1 MSIIDLDANG
11 FRRNLHHLPFQQR
24 PRLRLAIHTRR
35 SKDLVQKG
43 HVPGKAVQS
52 GFDANSGVL
61 SHQIETSP

>member
-1 MSIIDLDANG
+1 MKIIDLDAND
-11 FRRNLHHLPFQQR
+11 FHRNLHHLSIQQH

-52 GFDANSGVL
+52 AFDASSGVL